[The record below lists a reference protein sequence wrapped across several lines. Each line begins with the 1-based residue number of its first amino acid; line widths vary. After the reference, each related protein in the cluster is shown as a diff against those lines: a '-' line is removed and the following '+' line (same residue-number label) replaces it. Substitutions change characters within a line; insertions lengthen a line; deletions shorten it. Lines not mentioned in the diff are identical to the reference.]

1 MESGNIIALKT
12 NMKNNYMTEVLNVFQ
27 YLATTLQE
35 SPVLKWVQ
43 LGLSIL
49 TSVILI
55 GYRLWKWW
63 REAKKDG
70 KLDDKEI
77 EDGIEILNDGLEDI
91 NNSLDDK
98 DGKDGDNHG

>member
-1 MESGNIIALKT
+1 MWNYRLT
-12 NMKNNYMTEVLNVFQ
+12 MKNNYMTEVLNVFQ
-27 YLATTLQE
+27 YLATALQE
-35 SPVLKWVQ
+35 NPVLKWVQ

-55 GYRLWKWW
+55 GYRLWKWY

-70 KLDDKEI
+70 KIDDKEI
-77 EDGIEILNDGLEDI
+77 DEGFEILNDGLEDI

-98 DGKDGDNHG
+98 DGKDDKNG

>member
-1 MESGNIIALKT
+1 
-12 NMKNNYMTEVLNVFQ
+12 MKNNYTTEALNCLQ
-27 YLATTLQE
+27 YLATALQDN
-35 SPVLKWVQ
+35 PALKWVQ

-70 KLDDKEI
+70 KIDDKEI
-77 EDGIEILNDGLEDI
+77 EDGLDILSDGLEDI
-91 NNSLDDK
+91 NDSLDDK
-98 DGKDGDNHG
+98 DGKDGDKNG

>member
-1 MESGNIIALKT
+1 
-12 NMKNNYMTEVLNVFQ
+12 MKNNYTTEALNAFQ
-27 YLATTLQE
+27 YLATALQE
-35 SPVLKWVQ
+35 NPVLKWVQ

-55 GYRLWKWW
+55 GYRLWKWY

-70 KLDDKEI
+70 KIDDKEI
-77 EDGIEILNDGLEDI
+77 DEGFEILSDGLEDI

-98 DGKDGDNHG
+98 DGKDGDKNG

>member
-1 MESGNIIALKT
+1 
-12 NMKNNYMTEVLNVFQ
+12 MKNNYMTEVLNVFQ

-35 SPVLKWVQ
+35 NPVLKWVQ

-55 GYRLWKWW
+55 GYRLWKWY

-70 KLDDKEI
+70 KIDDKEI
-77 EDGIEILNDGLEDI
+77 DEGLDILSGGLEDI

-98 DGKDGDNHG
+98 DGKDDKNG

>member
-1 MESGNIIALKT
+1 MGVLAI
-12 NMKNNYMTEVLNVFQ
+12 NMKNNYTTEVLNVFQ

-35 SPVLKWVQ
+35 SPILKWVQ

-55 GYRLWKWW
+55 GYRLWKWY

-70 KLDDKEI
+70 KIDDKEI
-77 EDGIEILNDGLEDI
+77 DEGFEILSDGLEDI

-98 DGKDGDNHG
+98 DGKDGDKNG

>member
-1 MESGNIIALKT
+1 
-12 NMKNNYMTEVLNVFQ
+12 MKNNYMTEVLNVFQ

-35 SPVLKWVQ
+35 NPALKWVQ

-63 REAKKDG
+63 KEAKKDG
-70 KLDDKEI
+70 KIDDKEI
-77 EDGIEILNDGLEDI
+77 DEGLEILSNGLEDI

-98 DGKDGDNHG
+98 DGKDGDKNG

>member
-1 MESGNIIALKT
+1 
-12 NMKNNYMTEVLNVFQ
+12 MKNNYTTETLNAFQ

-35 SPVLKWVQ
+35 NPILKWVQ

-70 KLDDKEI
+70 KIDDKEI
-77 EDGIEILNDGLEDI
+77 DEGLDILSDGLEDI
-91 NNSLDDK
+91 NKSLDGK
-98 DGKDGDNHG
+98 DGKDDKNG

>member
-1 MESGNIIALKT
+1 
-12 NMKNNYMTEVLNVFQ
+12 MKNNYTTEVLNVFQ

-35 SPVLKWVQ
+35 NLILKWIQ

-70 KLDDKEI
+70 KIDDKEI
-77 EDGIEILNDGLEDI
+77 DEGLDILSDGLEDI
-91 NNSLDDK
+91 SNSLDDK
-98 DGKDGDNHG
+98 DGKDGDKNG